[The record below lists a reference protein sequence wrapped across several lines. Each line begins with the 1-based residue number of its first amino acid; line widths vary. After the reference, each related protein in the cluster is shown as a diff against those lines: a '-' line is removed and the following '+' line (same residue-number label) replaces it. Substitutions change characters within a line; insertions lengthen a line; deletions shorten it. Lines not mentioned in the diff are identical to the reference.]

1 MQIAKERREAKS
13 KGERG
18 RYIKLN
24 EDFQRTARRD
34 KKAFFNKQCIK
45 LEENNRR
52 GKTRDL
58 FRKIGDIKGT
68 FCPKMGT
75 IKDINRRDLVDAE
88 EIKESWKELHKK
100 DPNEPDDYNG
110 MLRHPEPDILESEV
124 KWALGSTAINK
135 ANGCYGIPV
144 KLFKILKDDGV

>member
-1 MQIAKERREAKS
+1 MPEKLWTEVCNIVQEVANKTIPKKKKSKKAKWLSKEALQIAKERREAKS
-13 KGERG
+13 KGERE

-58 FRKIGDIKGT
+58 FRKTGDIKGT
-68 FCPKMGT
+68 FFPKMGT
-75 IKDINRRDLVDAE
+75 IKDINERDLVDAE
-88 EIKESWKELHKK
+88 EIKKRYKEYTEEL
-100 DPNEPDDYNG
+100 
-110 MLRHPEPDILESEV
+110 
-124 KWALGSTAINK
+124 
-135 ANGCYGIPV
+135 
-144 KLFKILKDDGV
+144 